1 MSIFVSPNCASGAPR
16 ITAAGPEVVATRGAF
31 TLAADKPAQN
41 DTIRMVVLPAGHVP
55 VDLWVDSDDLD
66 ANAGAPA
73 ITISVGI
80 LDAAKTGLAAN
91 TTMINASTVGQ
102 AGGIARADKKE
113 LARIAVDTVND
124 REIGILFPAAPGTA
138 SGGVIGLTLL
148 YRAV

>member
-1 MSIFVSPNCASGAPR
+1 MSIFVSPNCESGAPR

-55 VDLWVDSDDLD
+55 VDLWVDTDDLD
-66 ANAGAPA
+66 AGGAPA
-73 ITISVGI
+73 ITISVGV
-80 LDAAKTGLAAN
+80 LDAAKTGFAAN
-91 TTMINASTVGQ
+91 TTMISASTAGQ

-113 LARIAVDTVND
+113 LARIAVDNVND
-124 REIGILFPAAPGTA
+124 REIGILFPAAPQTA

>member
-1 MSIFVSPNCASGAPR
+1 MSIFVSPNCEAGAPR
-16 ITAAGPEVVATRGAF
+16 ITAAGPEVVATRGQY
-31 TLAADKPAQN
+31 TLAATKPAQN

-73 ITISVGI
+73 ITFSVGI

-91 TTMINASTVGQ
+91 TTMINASTAAQ

-113 LARIAVDTVND
+113 LARIAVDNVND
-124 REIGILFPAAPGTA
+124 REIGILFPAAPATA